1 MRSTTSFFYI
11 ITNIWPRVQ
20 VLFFFRNTLKIY
32 KCVFTS
38 ARTTQRACAFI
49 QIVFSIY
56 VSDGMNRH
64 IGTMQVFLTICFCF
78 HWARARIRHQATAQR
93 AVIFSIRIFFHTFFF
108 YPFTS
113 DKRIY
118 PSWCDDHITY
128 TRAYTFKN
136 QMFA

>member
-1 MRSTTSFFYI
+1 MC
-11 ITNIWPRVQ
+11 
-20 VLFFFRNTLKIY
+20 IY
-32 KCVFTS
+32 KCTDY
-38 ARTTQRACAFI
+38 TQRACAFI

-93 AVIFSIRIFFHTFFF
+93 AVIFSIRIFFHKFFF

-118 PSWCDDHITY
+118 IHHDATTTSHIRE
-128 TRAYTFKN
+128 RAYL
-136 QMFA
+136 